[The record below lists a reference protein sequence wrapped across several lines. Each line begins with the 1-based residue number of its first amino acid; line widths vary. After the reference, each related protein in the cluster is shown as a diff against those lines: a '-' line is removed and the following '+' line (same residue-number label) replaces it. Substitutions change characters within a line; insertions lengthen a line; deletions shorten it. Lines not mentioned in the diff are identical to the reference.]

1 MHKKNISDDRK
12 KYLRKKHIK
21 KFSILITQISIL
33 IAFIAIWEIAAKKG
47 FIDSFIMSKP
57 SKILKTF
64 INLSSND
71 LLMHIRVTC
80 SETLIGF
87 LLGTGIGIVI
97 AILLWWSDFFSKVSE
112 PYLVVLNSLPKVAL
126 GPVIII
132 WVGAGTP
139 AIITMA
145 IAISLVVTIL
155 DILNGFLE
163 TDKEKIK
170 MARTFNCTK
179 LQLLTKIIIPANV
192 SNFINSL
199 KINIGLSMVGVI
211 TGEFLVSKAG
221 LRILNKLWKPSV

>member
-1 MHKKNISDDRK
+1 MPKKNISDDRK
-12 KYLRKKHIK
+12 KYLRKKRIK
-21 KFSILITQISIL
+21 KISILVTQIGIL
-33 IAFIAIWEIAAKKG
+33 IAFIAIWEFAANKEL
-47 FIDSFIMSKP
+47 IDSFITSQP

-71 LLMHIRVTC
+71 LLMHIQVTC
-80 SETLIGF
+80 NETLIGF
-87 LLGTGIGIVI
+87 LLGTGIGIII
-97 AILLWWSDFFSKVSE
+97 AIMLWWSDFLSKVSE
-112 PYLVVLNSLPKVAL
+112 PYLVILNSLPKVAL

-132 WVGAGTP
+132 WVGAGTS
-139 AIITMA
+139 AIVTMA

-179 LQLLTKIIIPANV
+179 LQLLTKIIIPANI

-221 LRILNKLWKPSV
+221 LRIFDKLRKPSI